1 MKKRTLRFLALSL
14 ACFLMVGAAGFAA
27 GSSYTKEILTSYVGV
42 RLVVDGNR
50 IVPKDV
56 NGNIVEPFIYEGTTY
71 LCQSYREIVRNS
83 KNRLCVVRRGVL
95 Q

>member
-56 NGNIVEPFIYEGTTY
+56 N
-71 LCQSYREIVRNS
+71 
-83 KNRLCVVRRGVL
+83 
-95 Q
+95 